1 VTCNPVHVSDARLDE
16 IEAYYDTVPRA
27 ASTVEEVGPF
37 SLFLADP
44 DVGWQFYARPRLG
57 VDHEFT
63 ADDVRR
69 VLARQDELGVP
80 RAIEWVDQVTPSL
93 RPAVAEAGE
102 KAGRFPLLALPAD
115 AEVPAPDGT
124 RVLTADDADLAL
136 VVGAVHAAFDGTD
149 EITERPVGRRARMI
163 TEGHLVAVA
172 AYDDDGR
179 LIGGGSGAPRGT
191 TAELMGIG
199 VPPAH
204 REAGT
209 GTAITRALV
218 RACREAGVR
227 TVFLSAYN
235 DAAASIY
242 RRVGFLDV
250 GTACIFGEDD
260 G

>member
-1 VTCNPVHVSDARLDE
+1 MPVVDTVLDE
-16 IEAYYDTVPRA
+16 IETYYDAVPRA

-37 SLFLADP
+37 TLFVADP
-44 DVGWQFYARPRLG
+44 EVGWAFYARPRLG
-57 VDHEFT
+57 MDHVYT

-80 RAIEWVDQVTPSL
+80 RALEWVDELTPTL
-93 RPAVAEAGE
+93 RSAVLEAGE
-102 KAGRFPLLALPAD
+102 RAGRFPLLALPED
-115 AEVPAPDGT
+115 TEISEGGGT
-124 RVLTADDADLAL
+124 RVLTADDPDLPLA
-136 VVGAVHAAFDGTD
+136 VGAVHAAFAGED
-149 EITERPVGRRARMI
+149 EVAERPVGQRAELIRD
-163 TEGHLVAVA
+163 GHLVVVA

-179 LIGGGSGAPRGT
+179 LIGAGSAAPRNT

-204 REAGT
+204 RMAGAGT
-209 GTAITRALV
+209 ALTRALV
-218 RACREAGVR
+218 RACRGLGVR
-227 TVFLSAYN
+227 TMFLSAYN

-242 RRVGFLDV
+242 RRVGFRDV